1 MRKVMLLAAMLA
13 MVLAAAT
20 PVFAQSFVN
29 QDSDQF
35 GVVDDSV
42 CSQVTNVGVQQFNAG
57 NQTATADAFADAD
70 ATAGDFGSATAVAVA
85 DADAVNVAN
94 AAGVSAATGNV
105 CLNNFGGGWWG
116 GVLDWLWWW
125 F

>member
-1 MRKVMLLAAMLA
+1 MRKVMVLVAMLA
-13 MVLAAAT
+13 MVLAMAA
-20 PVFAQSFVN
+20 PAYAQTFVN
-29 QDSDQF
+29 QEANQF

-42 CSQVTNVGVQQFNAG
+42 SSQVFNVGVQQFNAG
-57 NQTATADAFADAD
+57 NQTAVAVGVADAD
-70 ATAGDFGSATAVAVA
+70 ATAGAFGTAAAVASA
-85 DADAVNVAN
+85 HADAVNVGN

-116 GVLDWLWWW
+116 GFAEWLWWL